1 MLRGRVKDVSNQINV
16 KILIMSK
23 VSKLIKKGVISEY
36 EFDIFVRVLI
46 ILYRNGIL
54 KDKLKK
60 LFLNKKNIT
69 NK

>member
-1 MLRGRVKDVSNQINV
+1 
-16 KILIMSK
+16 MSK
-23 VSKLIKKGVISEY
+23 ISKLIKKGVISEY